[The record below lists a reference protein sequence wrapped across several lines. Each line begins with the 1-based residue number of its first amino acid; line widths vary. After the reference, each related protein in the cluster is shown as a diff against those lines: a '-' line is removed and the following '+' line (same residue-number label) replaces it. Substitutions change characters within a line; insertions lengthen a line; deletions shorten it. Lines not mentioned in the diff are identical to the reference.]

1 MASLSAIR
9 TALKTTIT
17 AAVAGLNGYENIP
30 ESINPPAFMVVP
42 RSTDFQKA
50 FGRGLDSYAFDVIV
64 LISRRDDD
72 LAQIDLDPFITGGG
86 SKSIRQAIFNARD
99 LGIGVDASVTGMA
112 DYGAAYTVGN
122 TDYVGARLTVE
133 VLTSGT
139 A

>member
-9 TALKTTIT
+9 TALKTTI
-17 AAVAGLNGYENIP
+17 AASVTGLSGYENVP

-42 RSTDFQKA
+42 RTTDFQKA
-50 FGRGLDSYAFDVIV
+50 FGRGLDSYTFDVIV
-64 LISRRDDD
+64 LISRRDDE
-72 LAQIDLDPFITGGG
+72 LAQTDLDPYITGAGT
-86 SKSIRQAIFNARD
+86 KSIRQAIFNAAD
-99 LGIGVDASVTGMA
+99 LGIGVTAQVTGMA
-112 DYGAAYTVGN
+112 DYGATYPVGN